1 MKLTKTSI
9 QRLNGVHPKL
19 QAIVLLAAAQL
30 EYPFNVSEGVRTQ
43 ERQNQMYAEG
53 KSKTKKGKHLI
64 QSDGYGHAVDLYPLT
79 DDRKQ
84 IDWACFPKFVE
95 DMKSFAQQLG
105 YDITCGADW
114 KTFRD
119 SPHFELKS

>member
-1 MKLTKTSI
+1 MKLSDLSI
-9 QRLNGVHPKL
+9 QRLKGVHPKL
-19 QAIVLLAAAQL
+19 QTVVLLAAAQL
-30 EYPFNVSEGVRTQ
+30 DYPFNVSEGVRSQ

-53 KSKTKKGKHLI
+53 KSQTKKGKHLI

-84 IDWACFPKFVE
+84 IDWAAFPLFVE
-95 DMKSFAQQLG
+95 DIMRFAEQLG
-105 YDITCGADW
+105 VKITAGHYW

-119 SPHFELKS
+119 SPHFQID